1 MVKRFNK
8 KAFKNPFGENL
19 LNLPFYCTVQSDFVK
34 MHQHLQGQFSSS
46 RGKSE
51 VGSTPKWWGQRFQQ
65 SLKRLPSF
73 LRVKSQK
80 IKPVHNPSHG
90 SKSLNPSHGS
100 KILNSSHGSKI
111 LTPSSGSKILT
122 PSHGSKI
129 LPPSS
134 GSKTIIQMIICLTNK
149 YINLNPSLGSKTP
162 SSLGSKTSSLETHT
176 KPPKNISKGRYN
188 SHRNPFI
195 INEIHVATNEVHSKY
210 MSQKGNEDNSQR
222 RNEKNSPIYI
232 PRKEITI
239 SRLRV
244 VLITIGAKI
253 KKLNN
258 KVYIRPN
265 YYPID
270 FQISNMSDTT
280 KKIIINAENENQME
294 SDDVDTYTSINEEDI
309 SSFSTYQKKIVLSV
323 PKAVK
328 IGVKLLIFSQEVEKT
343 FPSVLISTHEDNVG
357 KITEIILKVPNDIE
371 ADFTNRK
378 FYKDFIAE
386 FKIVQKDF
394 QEVKYGPLPVAM
406 NAIDFK
412 KLLMVEIIKVQKET
426 TIKNFKDK
434 KDSLEAAKNARIKKA
449 QLQGPTVEDK
459 DEVKA
464 TKKKKVE
471 TEEELANE
479 ESRKDLEEYLDNT
492 AKQYETFEAN
502 IMETFEKV
510 GVTKYSKTDYSV
522 MIVTNLMPTQFPH
535 FMIVKGFIA
544 TIIKERSYPLTK
556 KTVQVRI
563 PPGISLTPQIQHM
576 ANAELIRAGNVTLNW
591 QEATMIPHYE
601 FNRIEK
607 ILVEK
612 RKKNFI
618 FLEAPSEEEKEYLKG
633 KSIVIKAADKTILEF
648 SFDIYKRSKKTKQ
661 GNQPSLKNFAGVK
674 SKKKKL

>member
-1 MVKRFNK
+1 
-8 KAFKNPFGENL
+8 
-19 LNLPFYCTVQSDFVK
+19 

-134 GSKTIIQMIICLTNK
+134 GSKTIIQMSICLTNK
-149 YINLNPSLGSKTP
+149 YINLTPSLGSKTP

-176 KPPKNISKGRYN
+176 IPPKNISKGRYN

-195 INEIHVATNEVHSKY
+195 IKEIHVATNEVHSKY

-222 RNEKNSPIYI
+222 RNEKNSPTYI

-244 VLITIGAKI
+244 
-253 KKLNN
+253 
-258 KVYIRPN
+258 
-265 YYPID
+265 
-270 FQISNMSDTT
+270 
-280 KKIIINAENENQME
+280 
-294 SDDVDTYTSINEEDI
+294 
-309 SSFSTYQKKIVLSV
+309 
-323 PKAVK
+323 
-328 IGVKLLIFSQEVEKT
+328 
-343 FPSVLISTHEDNVG
+343 
-357 KITEIILKVPNDIE
+357 
-371 ADFTNRK
+371 
-378 FYKDFIAE
+378 
-386 FKIVQKDF
+386 
-394 QEVKYGPLPVAM
+394 
-406 NAIDFK
+406 
-412 KLLMVEIIKVQKET
+412 
-426 TIKNFKDK
+426 
-434 KDSLEAAKNARIKKA
+434 
-449 QLQGPTVEDK
+449 
-459 DEVKA
+459 
-464 TKKKKVE
+464 
-471 TEEELANE
+471 
-479 ESRKDLEEYLDNT
+479 
-492 AKQYETFEAN
+492 
-502 IMETFEKV
+502 
-510 GVTKYSKTDYSV
+510 
-522 MIVTNLMPTQFPH
+522 
-535 FMIVKGFIA
+535 
-544 TIIKERSYPLTK
+544 
-556 KTVQVRI
+556 
-563 PPGISLTPQIQHM
+563 PGISLTPQILHM
-576 ANAELIRAGNVTLNW
+576 ANAELIKAGNVTLNW

-601 FNRIEK
+601 FNRIKK